1 MLAFTKRIEQAAR
14 TNAARNEFDEFLD
27 ILEAKYS
34 LTPSELLDIL
44 LKASMEFNRLA
55 RIYD

>member
-27 ILEAKYS
+27 ILEVKYS